1 MSHKTKRFVILSF
14 LLTSGML
21 LALVLGYAWGI
32 NGLHAY
38 SHISYIAL
46 VVILFIFIY
55 ILVFFIGLWESR
67 TTEKIID
74 LSVNP
79 SA

>member
-32 NGLHAY
+32 NGLHAI
-38 SHISYIAL
+38 H
-46 VVILFIFIY
+46 
-55 ILVFFIGLWESR
+55 ILVISL
-67 TTEKIID
+67 
-74 LSVNP
+74 LL
-79 SA
+79 